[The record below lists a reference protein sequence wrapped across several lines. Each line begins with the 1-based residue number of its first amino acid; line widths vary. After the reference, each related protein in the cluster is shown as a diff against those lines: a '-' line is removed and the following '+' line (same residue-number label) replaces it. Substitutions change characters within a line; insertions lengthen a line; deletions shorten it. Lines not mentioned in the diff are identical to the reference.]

1 MEIFELIDRP
11 SNLINN
17 LIEIWEDSVKATH
30 LFLSSSEI
38 KSIKK
43 YVPQALLEVDHLLI
57 IKDKKQ
63 KIIAFAGVDNQR
75 LEMLFIKNSE
85 RGKGYGKQL
94 LNHVIKKY
102 QINEL
107 TVNEQNPQAVA
118 FYQHMGFNTYR
129 RTEINEQGNPYPL
142 LYMKI

>member
-1 MEIFELIDRP
+1 MEIFELIERP

-107 TVNEQNPQAVA
+107 TVNEQNPQVVA
-118 FYQHMGFNTYR
+118 FYKNMGFNTYK
-129 RTEINEQGNPYPL
+129 RTEIDEQGNPYPL
-142 LYMKI
+142 LYMKL

>member
-43 YVPQALLEVDHLLI
+43 YVPQALREVEHLVI
-57 IKDKKQ
+57 IKNKKQ
-63 KIIAFAGVDNQR
+63 KIIAFTGVENQR

-118 FYQHMGFNTYR
+118 VYQHMGFNTYR
-129 RTEINEQGNPYPL
+129 RTEIDEQGNPYPL

>member
-43 YVPQALLEVDHLLI
+43 YVPQALREVEYLVI
-57 IKDKKQ
+57 IKNKKQ
-63 KIIAFAGVDNQR
+63 KIIAFAGVENQR
-75 LEMLFIKNSE
+75 LEMLFVKNSE

-107 TVNEQNPQAVA
+107 TVNEQNTQAVA
-118 FYQHMGFNTYR
+118 FYKHMGFNTYKR
-129 RTEINEQGNPYPL
+129 AEIDEQGNPCPL
-142 LYMKI
+142 LYMKL

>member
-1 MEIFELIDRP
+1 MEIFELIDRS

-43 YVPQALLEVDHLLI
+43 YVSQALLEVDHLLI

-63 KIIAFAGVDNQR
+63 KIIAFAGVENQR

-118 FYQHMGFNTYR
+118 FYKHMGFNTYR
-129 RTEINEQGNPYPL
+129 KTEIDEQGNPYPL
-142 LYMKI
+142 LYMKL

>member
-43 YVPQALLEVDHLLI
+43 YVPQALREVEYLVI
-57 IKDKKQ
+57 IKNKKQ
-63 KIIAFAGVDNQR
+63 KIIAFAGVENQR

-107 TVNEQNPQAVA
+107 TVNEQNPQAVV

-129 RTEINEQGNPYPL
+129 RTEIDEQGNPYPL

>member
-1 MEIFELIDRP
+1 MEIFELIDRS

-43 YVPQALLEVDHLLI
+43 YVSQALLEVDHLLI

-63 KIIAFAGVDNQR
+63 KIIAFAGVENQR

-85 RGKGYGKQL
+85 RGKCYGKQL

-118 FYQHMGFNTYR
+118 FYKHMGFNTYR
-129 RTEINEQGNPYPL
+129 KTEIDEQGNPYPL
-142 LYMKI
+142 LYMKL

>member
-1 MEIFELIDRP
+1 MEIFELIDRS

-17 LIEIWEDSVKATH
+17 LIEIWEDSVKATR

-43 YVPQALLEVDHLLI
+43 YVSQALLEVDHLLI

-63 KIIAFAGVDNQR
+63 KIIAFAGVENQR

-118 FYQHMGFNTYR
+118 FYKHMGFKTYR
-129 RTEINEQGNPYPL
+129 KTEIDEQGNPYPL
-142 LYMKI
+142 LYMKL

>member
-11 SNLINN
+11 SKLINN
-17 LIEIWEDSVKATH
+17 LIEIWEDSIKATH

-107 TVNEQNPQAVA
+107 TVNEQNPQVVA
-118 FYQHMGFNTYR
+118 FYKNMEFNTYK
-129 RTEINEQGNPYPL
+129 RTEIDEQGNPYPL
-142 LYMKI
+142 LYMKL